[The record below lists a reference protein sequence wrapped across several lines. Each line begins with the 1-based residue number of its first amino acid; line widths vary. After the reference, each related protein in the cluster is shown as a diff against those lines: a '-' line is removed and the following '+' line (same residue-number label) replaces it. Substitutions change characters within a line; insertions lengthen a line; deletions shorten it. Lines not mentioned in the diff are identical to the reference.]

1 MMNNIKQHVE
11 ELSLKRSRLES
22 LTNILL
28 NASRDDNTAEKDLE
42 VLISVIL
49 EKIKDMYTHTL
60 YLCEKLEI

>member
-22 LTNILL
+22 LTSILL
-28 NASRDDNTAEKDLE
+28 NASRDDNNAKKDLE